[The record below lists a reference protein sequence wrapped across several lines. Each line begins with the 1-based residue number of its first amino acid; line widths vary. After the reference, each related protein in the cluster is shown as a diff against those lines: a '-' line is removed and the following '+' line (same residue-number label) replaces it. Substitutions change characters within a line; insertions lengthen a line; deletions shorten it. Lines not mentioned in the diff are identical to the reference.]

1 MTNYC
6 SKYSRNSYVTLARA
20 LYCCQILTNLTIVL
34 ARTNIPLEPFISLH
48 NLLLTECMYSD
59 GVFLFY
65 MPLYASSWLHPRL
78 IVYVFSLRGKC
89 QRHALLKSCQYNI
102 VSRSLSSHIFLPYH
116 VYVCWV
122 IFIEQQNIL
131 LHIWLYFFLVRAYL
145 HNTFIWL
152 HPCWPYF
159 ARPRM
164 VM

>member
-65 MPLYASSWLHPRL
+65 MPLYASSWLHHRL
-78 IVYVFSLRGKC
+78 IVYVFSLRGNY

-102 VSRSLSSHIFLPYH
+102 VSRSLSSHIFSLIPYI
-116 VYVCWV
+116 YVCWLT
-122 IFIEQQNIL
+122 FIAQQQHFIAYL
-131 LHIWLYFFLVRAYL
+131 TYFFLVRAYL
-145 HNTFIWL
+145 YNTYIKYI
-152 HPCWPYF
+152 C
-159 ARPRM
+159 R
-164 VM
+164 V